1 MGATANGEV
10 EMEMAQKMEE
20 LNIESRELT
29 IDELDNASG
38 GVIAVPLM
46 LGIAVFGSF
55 FCLGAWIRS
64 KLD

>member
-1 MGATANGEV
+1 
-10 EMEMAQKMEE
+10 MEMAQKMEE
-20 LNIESRELT
+20 LNMESRELT

>member
-1 MGATANGEV
+1 MDVTAIGEV
-10 EMEMAQKMEE
+10 EMETALKIEE
-20 LNIESRELT
+20 LNVEPRELT